1 MPRSTPHPPTVR
13 AVYSHHSGLHIIASN
28 CTLYHNSISH
38 PNSAARLQ
46 TNSEKRS
53 STSVPFSPHLTS
65 LRLLAVKYTDYFKIS
80 LLVRNFPTSETSSV
94 KGHSRCLGAQ
104 TRPACSPQ
112 AAPRFELP
120 FFQSW
125 NICGPAALESNTTR
139 PSGIKNQVLNC
150 RGLRHGCVE
159 DLAQVVEWPYLI
171 RGRVVLSFSA
181 EVLKHQPSPLTRT
194 PRDAATDGTEG
205 SWGAGGTF
213 SGGLDNNFWF
223 VPQPEECYEK
233 NVTVMKN
240 MSLWKLHWTDSR

>member
-1 MPRSTPHPPTVR
+1 MSANLQRPAHDSAAIFTSVSIMKTYCNHAPLMPRSTPHPPTVR

-120 FFQSW
+120 FFQS
-125 NICGPAALESNTTR
+125 
-139 PSGIKNQVLNC
+139 
-150 RGLRHGCVE
+150 
-159 DLAQVVEWPYLI
+159 
-171 RGRVVLSFSA
+171 
-181 EVLKHQPSPLTRT
+181 
-194 PRDAATDGTEG
+194 
-205 SWGAGGTF
+205 
-213 SGGLDNNFWF
+213 
-223 VPQPEECYEK
+223 
-233 NVTVMKN
+233 
-240 MSLWKLHWTDSR
+240 